1 MYHIHLLQAMWAW
14 LWSAKHGVAKEHRA
28 TLLNLFRNVVYARSE
43 DDLQNSLEDIY
54 SDLIALQYPQFQKH
68 LIKDVLPKID
78 QWSLYHRLSQ
88 KLPTSN
94 FNTTNLVESSFRY

>member
-1 MYHIHLLQAMWAW
+1 M
-14 LWSAKHGVAKEHRA
+14 AKEHIA